1 MSDYEI
7 CDVNPKDT
15 TSCSLRQKE
24 CVEYSYISCKQYN
37 YNNYNSNEEKEECVQ
52 KQDKSGCELRSCSK
66 MDITK
71 CGEFIPIN
79 KNEKCVPNSGNTKC
93 EI

>member
-1 MSDYEI
+1 M
-7 CDVNPKDT
+7 
-15 TSCSLRQKE
+15 
-24 CVEYSYISCKQYN
+24 
-37 YNNYNSNEEKEECVQ
+37 Q
-52 KQDKSGCELRSCSK
+52 KQDKSGCELRSRSK

-71 CGEFIPIN
+71 CGEFIPID